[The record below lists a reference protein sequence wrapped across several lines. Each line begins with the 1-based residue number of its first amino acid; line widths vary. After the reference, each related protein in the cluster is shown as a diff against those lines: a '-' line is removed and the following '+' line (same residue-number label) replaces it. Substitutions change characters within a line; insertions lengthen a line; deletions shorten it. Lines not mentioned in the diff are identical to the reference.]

1 MAPAIDLK
9 ALPNGLAIGAR
20 VLLGLNFEN
29 QFLSFVSSDISV
41 NELVASVQVTVA
53 VAVTVDWGDGAVET
67 VSPTGSKV
75 VGSHTYASPGVRT
88 VTLSGPVTASKK
100 INAGVVPT
108 SAVTVYHNPALPTGD
123 NYSYQRAQ
131 QPSGKHQAGT
141 SWNEATAFCD
151 GVLRQHL
158 WLDLDHPDP
167 SFRSGFVAYDV
178 SFGGSWWDIS
188 GSDQVL
194 SLNNTPPKH
203 PFRYLETNSDYGMF
217 GQLPY
222 PAGKAALDIGSAA
235 TVENEP
241 TTGKVFLDPGVDWR
255 PTLLVMPDGRLVS
268 ISGNTESYTDGASLN
283 VDNVLNA
290 STDPGVAAGAW
301 PAGFDLEMIPVI
313 LP

>member
-9 ALPNGLAIGAR
+9 ALPNGLAIGGR
-20 VLLGLNFEN
+20 VLLGLDFEN

-41 NELVASVQVTVA
+41 NELVASVQVSVA
-53 VAVTVDWGDGAVET
+53 VAVTVDWGDGTVET

-88 VTLSGPVTASKK
+88 VTLSGPVTTSKK

-108 SAVTVYHNPALPTGD
+108 SAVTVYHNPALPGDD
-123 NYSYQRAQ
+123 NYSYQRAK

-158 WLDLDHPDP
+158 WLDLDHPHPD
-167 SFRSGFVAYDV
+167 FRSGFVAYDV
-178 SFGGSWWDIS
+178 SFGGSWWDVS

-194 SLNNTPPKH
+194 SMNNTPPKH
-203 PFRYLETNSDYGMF
+203 PFRDLETNSDYGMF

-222 PAGKAALDIGSAA
+222 PAGKAATDIGAAA
-235 TVENEP
+235 TTENEP
-241 TTGKVFLDPGVDWR
+241 TTGKVFLDPGDDWR
-255 PTLLVMPDGRLVS
+255 PTLLIMPDGRLVS
-268 ISGNTESYTDGASLN
+268 ISGNTESYIYGASLN

-290 STDPGVAAGAW
+290 STDPGAAAGAW

>member
-9 ALPNGLAIGAR
+9 ALPNKLAVGAR
-20 VLLGLNFEN
+20 ILSGLSFGN
-29 QFLSFVSSDISV
+29 QFLSFVPIDISV
-41 NELVASVQVTVA
+41 NELVASVQVAVA

-67 VSPTGSKV
+67 VSPTGGKV
-75 VGSHTYASPGVRT
+75 AGSHTYASPGVRT
-88 VTLSGPVTASKK
+88 VTLSGPLMASKK

-108 SAVTVYHNPALPTGD
+108 SAVTVYHNPAVPMED

-131 QPSGKHQAGT
+131 RPSDKHQAGT

-158 WLDLDHPDP
+158 WLDLDFPGP
-167 SFRSGFVAYDV
+167 AYRSGFVAYDV
-178 SFGGSWWDIS
+178 SFGGSWWDVS

-194 SLNNTPPKH
+194 SMNNTPPNH
-203 PFRYLETNSDYGMF
+203 PFFYLVANSDFGMY

-222 PAGKAALDIGSAA
+222 PAGEDALDIGAAA

-255 PTLLVMPDGRLVS
+255 PTLLIMPDGRLVS
-268 ISGNTESYTDGASLN
+268 ISGNTESYVGGANLN
-283 VDNVLNA
+283 VNNVLNA
-290 STDPGVAAGAW
+290 STDPGAAAGAW